1 MVGCGMGCTG
11 DVKEMNTQIPSYAMQ
26 MNKMN
31 ATLTGFMRSRKG
43 KIDLPIKRD
52 EFLNDG
58 AIEWTVGYDKENT
71 MNTFTRAEIVQGLTN
86 AIGRAKQYGPKKV
99 TGSIPAEPNNAGIK
113 NVLGLSHI
121 VGGDGVNAGKRVPAL
136 FHCLAAA
143 RKKIRNAAKSE
154 ASANALSLAQKLGT
168 AVGFVIITGRGKNK
182 VVTLSEPFADIKSAV
197 RGYCRAKWTSSWWET
212 TPDMKAARK
221 AEAMNNISNYN
232 DLKKKYS

>member
-1 MVGCGMGCTG
+1 MGCTG
-11 DVKEMNTQIPSYAMQ
+11 KVKEMNTQIPSYAIQ

-31 ATLTGFMRSRKG
+31 ADLTGFMRSRKA

-71 MNTFTRAEIVQGLTN
+71 MNTFTRAEIVQGLTS
-86 AIGRAKQYGPKKV
+86 AVGRARQYGPKKV
-99 TGSIPAEPNNAGIK
+99 VQSLPAEPNNVGIK
-113 NVLGLSHI
+113 NVLGLSHV
-121 VGGDGVNAGKRVPAL
+121 VGGKGPNAGKRVPAL

-143 RKKIRNAAKSE
+143 RRKIRNEAKTE
-154 ASANALSLAQKLGT
+154 ATANALSLAQKLGT
-168 AVGFVIITGRGKNK
+168 AVGFVTTTGRGKNK
-182 VVTLSEPFADIKSAV
+182 VVTLSEPFPDIKSAV

-232 DLKKKYS
+232 ELKKKHS

>member
-1 MVGCGMGCTG
+1 
-11 DVKEMNTQIPSYAMQ
+11 MNTQTPSYAIQ
-26 MNKMN
+26 MMNMN

-86 AIGRAKQYGPKKV
+86 AIGRARQYGPKKV
-99 TGSIPAEPNNAGIK
+99 VGSMPAEPNNAGIK
-113 NVLGLSHI
+113 NVLGLSHV
-121 VGGDGVNAGKRVPAL
+121 VGGTGPNAGKRVPAL

-143 RKKIRNAAKSE
+143 RRKLRNDAKSE
-154 ASANALSLAQKLGT
+154 ATANALSLAQKLGT
-168 AVGFVIITGRGKNK
+168 AVGFVTITGRGKNK
-182 VVTLSEPFADIKSAV
+182 VVTLSEPYADIKSAV

>member
-1 MVGCGMGCTG
+1 MGCTG

-168 AVGFVIITGRGKNK
+168 AVGFVTITGRGKNK

>member
-1 MVGCGMGCTG
+1 MLGQ
-11 DVKEMNTQIPSYAMQ
+11 VKEMNTQTPSYAIQ
-26 MNKMN
+26 MNEIN
-31 ATLTGFMRSRKG
+31 ADLTGFMRSRKA

-71 MNTFTRAEIVQGLTN
+71 MNTFTRDEVVQGLTN
-86 AIGRAKQYGPKKV
+86 AIGRAIEHGAKKV
-99 TGSIPAEPNNAGIK
+99 TGSMPAEPNNAGIK
-113 NVLGLSHI
+113 NVLGLTHV
-121 VGGDGVNAGKRVPAL
+121 VGGKGVNAGKRVPAL

-143 RKKIRNAAKSE
+143 RRKLKGEAKQQANAD
-154 ASANALSLAQKLGT
+154 ALSLAQKLGT
-168 AVGFVIITGRGKNK
+168 AVGFVTITGRGKNK

-212 TPDMKAARK
+212 TPDMKNARK

-232 DLKKKYS
+232 DLKKKHS

>member
-1 MVGCGMGCTG
+1 MGCTG

>member
-11 DVKEMNTQIPSYAMQ
+11 DVKEMNTQMPSYAMQ

-168 AVGFVIITGRGKNK
+168 AVGFVTITGRGKNK
-182 VVTLSEPFADIKSAV
+182 VVTLSEPYADIKSAV
-197 RGYCRAKWTSSWWET
+197 RGYCRTKWTSSWWET
-212 TPDMKAARK
+212 TPDMKNARK